1 MSLISGFEHI
11 VRENEPLAPFT
22 RLNIG
27 GVAEYFAEPT
37 TKDELVALVKRFAE
51 NDLPIRLMGSGTN
64 VLIQTCL
71 LYTSDAADE

>member
-11 VRENEPLAPFT
+11 VRENEPLAPYT

-37 TKDELVALVKRFAE
+37 TKDELVSF
-51 NDLPIRLMGSGTN
+51 
-64 VLIQTCL
+64 CL
-71 LYTSDAADE
+71 LYTSPSPRDGLLSRMPSSA